1 MDILTVK
8 SEELCVGD
16 VANNDGV
23 VIRPGEVCYAIEKL
37 VENVANNSRPSEVR
51 LFF

>member
-1 MDILTVK
+1 MTVE
-8 SEELCVGD
+8 SEELYVGD
-16 VANNDGV
+16 VANNDAV

-37 VENVANNSRPSEVR
+37 VEHVANNSRPSEVC